1 MRAKFYRESIS
12 TSTARIPGELVG
24 TRVSP
29 TRRSKSPRKASQ
41 RPQSAAELEEVPF
54 CIRHPGSRVR
64 RHPAA
69 VAPSRSS
76 TVGAHKLSPTKPTL
90 AISQLA
96 RRQKTLPT
104 LPVLARPQQD
114 FVAPIPSPRSRRGA
128 HPATFA
134 LSVTMMQ
141 LPPTRA
147 HARALTGRR
156 SRIEGQARRAAQGV
170 VSSTF
175 NAAKRCWNVGGFN
188 NEAEFASH
196 AQERS
201 PSHGRSRRD
210 SRRGSRSRHSKSSRE
225 TTTVQRGVT
234 RDPVDK
240 AIHAARA
247 VVSATTASSAA
258 AAVRGAPS
266 PRASALA
273 CVSITASSVVRSER
287 VSRSPSPRALAVAS
301 ARREKNY
308 DDAVAAAAAEAAA
321 GAAAGAAAA
330 QATDA
335 VQSGILVSDSIREG
349 RGRSQQ
355 TAAQSD
361 SDSSSSSRVFVP
373 IAAAPAGRN
382 SNDPPPRRVAP
393 RRLTVLTARS
403 TTPSPQQQHHLIS
416 PPRGWAHDDDSDS
429 ASSLLLTNLNSRS
442 LN

>member
-12 TSTARIPGELVG
+12 TSTPRIPGELVG

-41 RPQSAAELEEVPF
+41 SPQTAAAAAVAVEQLEEAPF

-69 VAPSRSS
+69 VAPSRPS

-104 LPVLARPQQD
+104 LPVLARPQR
-114 FVAPIPSPRSRRGA
+114 SPRSRRGA

-141 LPPTRA
+141 LPPTRRA
-147 HARALTGRR
+147 ARALTGRR

-225 TTTVQRGVT
+225 TTAVQRGVT

-308 DDAVAAAAAEAAA
+308 NDAVAAAAAE
-321 GAAAGAAAA
+321 
-330 QATDA
+330 ATDA
-335 VQSGILVSDSIREG
+335 VQSGILVSDSIHEG

-429 ASSLLLTNLNSRS
+429 ASSPLLNNLNSRS

>member
-12 TSTARIPGELVG
+12 TSTPRIPGELVG

-141 LPPTRA
+141 LPPTRRA
-147 HARALTGRR
+147 ARALTGRR

-201 PSHGRSRRD
+201 PSHGRSRRG

-225 TTTVQRGVT
+225 TTAVQRGVT

-258 AAVRGAPS
+258 AAVRGA
-266 PRASALA
+266 RALA

-308 DDAVAAAAAEAAA
+308 NDAVAAAAAEA
-321 GAAAGAAAA
+321 
-330 QATDA
+330 TEA
-335 VQSGILVSDSIREG
+335 VQSGILVSDSIHEG